1 MFCMAH
7 CTLWKFQWLFLH
19 ILTACFCSSFQSVK
33 LSFNAPLWE
42 YQGSRAAFL
51 LLLVYL
57 QKHLHHSI
65 YVCGIMNVNASRFYK
80 KFSNVSWMWSHQMK
94 NLVSFVLL
102 SLILKKVTLGEKI
115 DMLFKSFNV
124 LFFLFFKRFTCLW
137 KRKEDLKTYIQKY
150 SNPLKKTCWRAQLR
164 MSLCDTVTWRS
175 PLSLIHFK
183 FCTGVPLGCFWY
195 PPGGAIS
202 AFPEW
207 NHKETRLDQF

>member
-1 MFCMAH
+1 MQTTQIFTISICFIKTWRVHCLALLLLRAVSLSVCCPSSSSHVYIMFCMAH

-102 SLILKKVTLGEKI
+102 SLILKKSLWGKKLI
-115 DMLFKSFNV
+115 CCLNLLMLF
-124 LFFLFFKRFTCLW
+124 FFSNILPDCK
-137 KRKEDLKTYIQKY
+137 KGKKILKHTYRDII
-150 SNPLKKTCWRAQLR
+150 
-164 MSLCDTVTWRS
+164 
-175 PLSLIHFK
+175 IH
-183 FCTGVPLGCFWY
+183 
-195 PPGGAIS
+195 
-202 AFPEW
+202 
-207 NHKETRLDQF
+207 